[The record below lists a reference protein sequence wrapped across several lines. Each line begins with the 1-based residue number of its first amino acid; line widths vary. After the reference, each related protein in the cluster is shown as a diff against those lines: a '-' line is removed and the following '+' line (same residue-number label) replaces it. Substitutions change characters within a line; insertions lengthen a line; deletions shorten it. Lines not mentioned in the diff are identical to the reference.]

1 MSRTILAGIFVLFV
15 LGFAGCSQNSSPS
28 AVIGEE
34 KYIDLMVELQ
44 LFRSYV
50 RTVPSDSAT
59 IDSLQTEIF
68 NKYNVTREEF
78 RRSHE
83 FYQQQYLQQKER
95 IDKAIEQL
103 RMDQAQSESDSTRP
117 WEQNQN

>member
-1 MSRTILAGIFVLFV
+1 MSRTILAGIFVLSVFWIT
-15 LGFAGCSQNSSPS
+15 GCNQNSSPS

-59 IDSLQTEIF
+59 IDSLQNEIF

-78 RRSHE
+78 RQSHQ
-83 FYQQQYLQQKER
+83 FYQQQYVRQKER

-103 RMDQAQSESDSTRP
+103 RMDQVQSDSTRP

>member
-1 MSRTILAGIFVLFV
+1 MNRTVLAGYFL
-15 LGFAGCSQNSSPS
+15 LLLLLFAGCTRQSTPS
-28 AVIGEE
+28 GVIGEE

-68 NKYNVTREEF
+68 NKYNVTQQEF
-78 RRSHE
+78 RQSHE
-83 FYQQQYLQQKER
+83 YYQQQYVQQKER

-103 RMDQAQSESDSTRP
+103 RMDQVQSDSTRP
-117 WEQNQN
+117 WERQPGS

>member
-1 MSRTILAGIFVLFV
+1 MRKIILTASLALVISLA
-15 LGFAGCSQNSSPS
+15 AGCSQSSSPS

-44 LFRSYV
+44 LFRSYIH
-50 RTVPSDSAT
+50 TVPADSST

-68 NKYNVTREEF
+68 KKYNVTREEF
-78 RRSHE
+78 KKSHE
-83 FYQQQYLQQKER
+83 YYQQQYVEQKER

-103 RMDQAQSESDSTRP
+103 RMDEVKSDSTRP
-117 WEQNQN
+117 WKQQSNKP

>member
-1 MSRTILAGIFVLFV
+1 MSRTILSVIFVFV
-15 LGFAGCSQNSSPS
+15 VFWFAGCNQNSSPS

-44 LFRSYV
+44 LFRSYI

-78 RRSHE
+78 RKSHQY
-83 FYQQQYLQQKER
+83 YQQQYVQQKER
-95 IDKAIEQL
+95 IDRAIEQL
-103 RMDQAQSESDSTRP
+103 RMDQVQSDSTRP
-117 WEQNQN
+117 WEQNANR

>member
-1 MSRTILAGIFVLFV
+1 MRKLILAASLSFMISVA
-15 LGFAGCSQNSSPS
+15 AGCNQNSSPS
-28 AVIGEE
+28 SVIGEE

-50 RTVPSDSAT
+50 RTVPADSST

-68 NKYNVTREEF
+68 KKYNVTREEF
-78 RRSHE
+78 RESHE
-83 FYQQQYLQQKER
+83 YYQQQYVEQKKR

-103 RMDQAQSESDSTRP
+103 RMDEVQSDSTRP
-117 WEQNQN
+117 WERQSN

>member
-1 MSRTILAGIFVLFV
+1 MSRKILAAIFILI
-15 LGFAGCSQNSSPS
+15 GFWFSGCNQNSSPS

-44 LFRSYV
+44 LFRSYI

-59 IDSLQTEIF
+59 LDSLQTEIF

-78 RRSHE
+78 SKSHQY
-83 FYQQQYLQQKER
+83 YQQQYVQQKER

-103 RMDQAQSESDSTRP
+103 RMDQVQSDSTRP
-117 WEQNQN
+117 WEQNRN